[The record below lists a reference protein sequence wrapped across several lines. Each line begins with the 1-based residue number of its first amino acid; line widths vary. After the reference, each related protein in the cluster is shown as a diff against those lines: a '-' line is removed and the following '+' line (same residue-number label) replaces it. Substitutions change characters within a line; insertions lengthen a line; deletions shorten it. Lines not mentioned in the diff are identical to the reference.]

1 MRDDLLLYYENELAY
16 LRQMGAQFAEKYPKI
31 ASRLLLEPSKESED
45 PHVERLIE
53 AFAFLAARVHLKVD
67 DDFPEITEALLGI
80 VYPHFIQPLPSMSI
94 VEFQVDLEQG
104 KLTSGLTIKRDTPLY
119 SRPVGGVPC
128 KFRTCYDTTLWPL
141 AVTAAEWRSPDRL
154 QGGMKVSDATFAL
167 RLELKSPADVPL
179 PKLGVDKLR
188 FYLSGDGSMVHTLY
202 ELLCSRLNRVIV
214 RDPSNP
220 KLLPSILPPSAIRPV
235 GFTEDE
241 GMIPYPRRSFLGYR
255 LLQEFFSIPA
265 KFLFVDIAG
274 LDELWA
280 NGYKDTAELIFLFT
294 GGVSEERRQRLMD
307 GIAPK
312 TFRLGCTPVVNLFE
326 QTAEP
331 ILIEQHRYEYQVIPD
346 VRRMAAT
353 EIFSIDEVGSIDPD
367 TRQTVTYRPFYS
379 YRQDTADS
387 KSECFWIANRRAST
401 RLNDDA
407 SDLYISLVDRAQRPL
422 FPETDTLTVRTTCTN
437 RNLPSRL
444 PFGSGGED
452 ADFELEG
459 NAPIKRIVS
468 LMKPTVPLRPPSARM
483 ALWHLI
489 SHLSLNYL
497 SLVEEG
503 RESLQQILRLY
514 DFTESQFAEKMI
526 DGIAGLKSRP
536 HFARVVSE
544 NGVSFARGTRIEIE
558 FDEDQFVGGGVY
570 LFASVLEQFFALY
583 ASLNSFTQLV
593 AKTRRRG
600 EEVLREWPP
609 RAGKKILL

>member
-45 PHVERLIE
+45 PHVERLLE

-94 VEFQVDLEQG
+94 AEMQVDIEQG
-104 KLTSGLTIKRDTPLY
+104 KLTTGLTIPRNTTLY
-119 SRPVGGVPC
+119 SRPVSGVPC

-141 AVTAAEWRSPDRL
+141 TVTAAEWRAPDRL
-154 QGGMKVSDATFAL
+154 QGGMKASDATFAL
-167 RLELKSPADVPL
+167 RLEIKTAPDMQL

-188 FYLSGDGSMVHTLY
+188 FYLSGDGGLVHSLY
-202 ELLCSRLNRVIV
+202 ELLCSRVNRIIV
-214 RDPSNP
+214 RDPANP
-220 KLLPSILPPSAIRPV
+220 RMLPSILPASAVRPA
-235 GFTEDE
+235 GFAEDE
-241 GMIPYPRRSFLGYR
+241 GMLPYPRRSFLGYR
-255 LLQEFFSIPA
+255 LLQEFFSIPS
-265 KFLFVDIAG
+265 KFLFVDITG
-274 LDELWA
+274 LDKLWPS
-280 NGYKDTAELIFLFT
+280 GYKDTAELIFLFS

-307 GIAPK
+307 GVSPQ
-312 TFRLGCTPVVNLFE
+312 TFRLGCVPIVNLFE

-331 ILIEQHRYEYQVIPD
+331 ILLEQHRFEYQVIPD
-346 VRRMAAT
+346 VRRIAAT
-353 EIFSIDEVGSIDPD
+353 EIFSIDEVTSIDRT
-367 TRQTVTYRPFYS
+367 TRQIVTYRPFYS
-379 YRQDTADS
+379 YRQDTVDS
-387 KSECFWIANRRAST
+387 RDECFWIANRRPST

-407 SDLYISLVDRAQRPL
+407 SDIYLSLVDRSKRPL
-422 FPETDTLTVRTTCTN
+422 FPDVDTLNVRTTCTN
-437 RNLPSRL
+437 RNLPARL
-444 PFGSGGED
+444 PFGSED
-452 ADFELEG
+452 SDFELEG
-459 NAPIKRIVS
+459 NAPIKRIVT
-468 LMKPTVPLRPPSARM
+468 LMKPTQPLRPPSARM

-514 DFTESQFAEKMI
+514 DFTDSQFAEKMI
-526 DGIAGLKSRP
+526 DGIVGLKSKP

-544 NGVSFARGTRIEIE
+544 NGVSFVRGTRVEIE
-558 FDEDQFVGGGVY
+558 FDEEQFVGGGVY
-570 LFASVLEQFFALY
+570 LFAAVLEQFFALY
-583 ASLNSFTQLV
+583 SSLNSFTQLV

-609 RAGKKILL
+609 RAGRKILL